1 VDAAGDR
8 PALLSLVSAEL
19 NEARKGRGHATIDG
33 ALLADTGDTI
43 INDFYAR
50 VVADLQTPDL
60 PVDGK

>member
-1 VDAAGDR
+1 
-8 PALLSLVSAEL
+8 VSAEL